1 MVYTGLSCTQKFT
14 IWKYG
19 NAYHNTD
26 LIDSIPTQT
35 HTRSLV
41 GQHGRH
47 QEEDAGH
54 EGGEGQRHGPG
65 RRLRAG
71 RQGRQDQERWAG
83 LGNFLIALHG
93 ELGYWKLNTVKDLY
107 KIWKHHQM

>member
-1 MVYTGLSCTQKFT
+1 MGIFFSFYQLHPEHHYSGLQRLTARQDRQQQQ
-14 IWKYG
+14 
-19 NAYHNTD
+19 HN
-26 LIDSIPTQT
+26 
-35 HTRSLV
+35 
-41 GQHGRH
+41 GRH